1 MAEHTSRDWTK
12 QMLRAPA
19 RADGEVSGSSSRY
32 PWGDGPLE
40 RKDLLTAAQVGEL
53 LGLRQGTVEDYARRH
68 VFPSFK
74 IGKHRRFVRAQ
85 VEARLV
91 ELLDRPS

>member
-1 MAEHTSRDWTK
+1 MGPHASGDPAKQGPPGLLRGEHV
-12 QMLRAPA
+12 
-19 RADGEVSGSSSRY
+19 VSGSSTRY

-40 RKDLLTAAQVGEL
+40 RKDLLTARQVAEL
-53 LGLRQGTVEDYARRH
+53 LGLRQGTVEDYARRN
-68 VFPSFK
+68 VLPSFK

-85 VEARLV
+85 VEARLA